1 VAGSEQ
7 PASAGVV
14 HFWPAKRC
22 GGLELIWHGF
32 RDPVGCRRARF
43 ICKGVAGLLSD
54 HKKGRPASVAAG
66 ALIDRRVEP
75 TFTEPPG
82 QATHWTGQRMTAA
95 AGVSLPDQRDAIV
108 HHLQGYSVQRL
119 SCPTSAFTKLRDV
132 VGLYIDLRSTA

>member
-1 VAGSEQ
+1 MT
-7 PASAGVV
+7 
-14 HFWPAKRC
+14 
-22 GGLELIWHGF
+22 I
-32 RDPVGCRRARF
+32 
-43 ICKGVAGLLSD
+43 
-54 HKKGRPASVAAG
+54 KKGRPAYVAAG
-66 ALIDRRVEP
+66 ALIDRSVEQ
-75 TFTEPPG
+75 TLTEPPG